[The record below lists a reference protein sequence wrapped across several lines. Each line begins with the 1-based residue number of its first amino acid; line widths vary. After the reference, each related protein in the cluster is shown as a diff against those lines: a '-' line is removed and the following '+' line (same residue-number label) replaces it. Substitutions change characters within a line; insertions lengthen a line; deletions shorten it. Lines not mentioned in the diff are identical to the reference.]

1 MKFYDALEFV
11 FLSFRGEKFKTIMSS
26 LGIIIGVAA
35 IVVMLSVGEGLI
47 TGVSGVFSDMDLNMV
62 QVIPGGFDGGSVGR
76 PMKAAI
82 LDNKDVSMLEGV
94 VGVVSVSPRSQY
106 YGIFSMEFRGE
117 ESSVGIMA
125 ISPSKEPDL
134 SKSIEAGRFILD
146 SDRNSAVLGYDIA
159 NKMFDMPINPG
170 SHIIIENTMTQ
181 DTFDY
186 RVVGVLKDS
195 EQMSILGG
203 SSNSQIYVSHPS
215 MKSIIDIEEYSYTTI
230 NVRVE
235 DEEMIPETIVR
246 MEKALQRTNK
256 NEQFTIFDQGSILE
270 SITELLNMVK
280 YGLGGI
286 GAIALA
292 VGGIG
297 IINVMMLTVTERIK
311 EIGIMK
317 AVGANKGDIR
327 TLFLIESGILGLVS
341 GLIGVLVGGGA
352 AYLISVLGNFPSTVT
367 LTSIMIGLTFG
378 VVTSV
383 VAGVYP
389 ASRAA
394 RLDPVEALRAE

>member
-11 FLSFRGEKFKTIMSS
+11 FLSFSGEKFKTVMSS

-35 IVVMLSVGEGLI
+35 IVVMLSVGEGLV
-47 TGVSGVFSDMDLNMV
+47 TGVSSAFGDMDLNLV
-62 QVIPGGFDGGSVGR
+62 QVIPGGFEPAGAGR
-76 PMKAAI
+76 PMKNAV
-82 LDNKDVSMLEGV
+82 LDDRDVSLLEGV
-94 VGVVSVSPRSQY
+94 IGVESVSPRRST
-106 YGIFSMEFRGE
+106 GALMEFRSDE
-117 ESSVGIMA
+117 RSVGVVA
-125 ISPSKEPDL
+125 ITPSKE
-134 SKSIEAGRFILD
+134 SKIADTIEAGRFLSD
-146 SDRNSAVLGYDIA
+146 SDRSSVVLGYDIA
-159 NKMFDMPINPG
+159 NKMFDMKVNPG
-170 SHIIIENTMTQ
+170 SHIILTNSLTNTSI
-181 DTFDY
+181 DY
-186 RVVGVLKDS
+186 KVVGVLEDV
-195 EQMSILGG
+195 EQMSLLGG
-203 SSNSQIYVSHPS
+203 SSNSQIYITHPS
-215 MKSIIDIEEYSYTTI
+215 MKNLLDIQEYSFSSI
-230 NVRVE
+230 NVWVE
-235 DEEMIPETIVR
+235 DQDTITETIER
-246 MEKALQRTNK
+246 MDKSLQRTHR
-256 NEQFTIFDQGSILE
+256 NEKYTIFDQSGFLE
-270 SITELLNMVK
+270 SLTELLTQIK

-286 GAIALA
+286 GAVALA

-311 EIGIMK
+311 EIGVMK

-341 GLIGVLVGGGA
+341 GLIGVSLGGGL

-367 LTSIMIGLTFG
+367 LTSILIGLTFG

>member
-47 TGVSGVFSDMDLNMV
+47 TGVSSAFGDMDLNLV
-62 QVIPGGFDGGSVGR
+62 QVIPGGFEPAGAGR
-76 PMKAAI
+76 PMKNAV
-82 LDNKDVSMLEGV
+82 LDDRDVSILEGV
-94 VGVVSVSPRSQY
+94 IGVESVSPRRST
-106 YGIFSMEFRGE
+106 GALMEFRSDE
-117 ESSVGIMA
+117 RNVAVVA
-125 ISPSKEPDL
+125 ITPSKE
-134 SKSIEAGRFILD
+134 SKIADTIEAGRFLSD
-146 SDRNSAVLGYDIA
+146 SDRSSVVLGYDIA
-159 NKMFDMPINPG
+159 NKMFDMKVNPG
-170 SHIIIENTMTQ
+170 SHIILTNSLTNTSI
-181 DTFDY
+181 DY
-186 RVVGVLKDS
+186 KVVGVLEDV
-195 EQMSILGG
+195 EQMSLLGG
-203 SSNSQIYVSHPS
+203 SSNSQIYITHPS
-215 MKSIIDIEEYSYTTI
+215 MKNLLDIQEYSFSSI

-235 DEEMIPETIVR
+235 DQDTIAETIER
-246 MEKALQRTNK
+246 MEKSLQRTHR
-256 NEQFTIFDQGSILE
+256 NEKYTIFDQSGFLE
-270 SITELLNMVK
+270 SITEVLTQIK

-286 GAIALA
+286 GAVALA

-311 EIGIMK
+311 EIGVMK

-341 GLIGVLVGGGA
+341 GLIGVSLGGGL

-367 LTSIMIGLTFG
+367 LTSILIGLAFG

>member
-62 QVIPGGFDGGSVGR
+62 QVIPGGFDGGGVGR

-82 LDNKDVSMLEGV
+82 LDDKDVSMLEGV
-94 VGVVSVSPRSQY
+94 VGVVSISPRSQY

-117 ESSVGIMA
+117 ESSVGIVA

-134 SKSIEAGRFILD
+134 SKSIEAGRFLSD

-170 SHIIIENTMTQ
+170 SRIIIKNTMTQ

-203 SSNSQIYVSHPS
+203 SSNSQIYVTHPS

-235 DEEMIPETIVR
+235 DEDKVPETIVR

-341 GLIGVLVGGGA
+341 GLIGVSLGGGL
-352 AYLISVLGNFPSTVT
+352 AYLISVLGDFPSTVT
-367 LTSIMIGLTFG
+367 LTSILIGLGFG
-378 VVTSV
+378 VITSV

>member
-62 QVIPGGFDGGSVGR
+62 QVIPGGFDGGGVGR

-117 ESSVGIMA
+117 ESSVGIVA

-134 SKSIEAGRFILD
+134 SKSIDAGRFLLD

-181 DTFDY
+181 DSFDY

-311 EIGIMK
+311 EIGVMK

-367 LTSIMIGLTFG
+367 LTSIIIGLGFG
-378 VVTSV
+378 VITSV

>member
-11 FLSFRGEKFKTIMSS
+11 FLSFSGEKFKTVMSS

-47 TGVSGVFSDMDLNMV
+47 TGVSSAFGDMDLNMV
-62 QVIPGGFDGGSVGR
+62 QVIPGGFEPDGVGR
-76 PMKAAI
+76 PMKNAV
-82 LDNKDVSMLEGV
+82 LDDRDVALLEGV
-94 VGVVSVSPRSQY
+94 IGVESVSPRRST
-106 YGIFSMEFRGE
+106 GSLMEFRRDE
-117 ESSVGIMA
+117 RNVGVVA
-125 ISPSKEPDL
+125 ITPSKE
-134 SKSIEAGRFILD
+134 SKIADTIEAGRFLSD
-146 SDRNSAVLGYDIA
+146 SDRSSVVLGYDIA
-159 NKMFDMPINPG
+159 NNMFDMKVNPG
-170 SHIIIENTMTQ
+170 SHIILTNSLTNTSI
-181 DTFDY
+181 DY
-186 RVVGVLKDS
+186 KVVGVLEDV
-195 EQMSILGG
+195 EQMSLLGG
-203 SSNSQIYVSHPS
+203 SSNSQIYITHPS
-215 MKSIIDIEEYSYTTI
+215 MKDLLDIEEYSFSSI
-230 NVRVE
+230 NVWVE
-235 DEEMIPETIVR
+235 DQDMIAETIER
-246 MEKALQRTNK
+246 MDKSLQRTHR
-256 NEQFTIFDQGSILE
+256 NEKYTIFDQSGFLE
-270 SITELLNMVK
+270 SLTELLTQIK

-286 GAIALA
+286 GAVALA

-311 EIGIMK
+311 EIGVMK

-341 GLIGVLVGGGA
+341 GLIGVSLGGGL

-367 LTSIMIGLTFG
+367 LTSILIGLAFG
-378 VVTSV
+378 VITSV

>member
-11 FLSFRGEKFKTIMSS
+11 FLSFSGEKFKTVMSS

-35 IVVMLSVGEGLI
+35 IVVMLSVGEGLV
-47 TGVSGVFSDMDLNMV
+47 TGVSSAFGDMDLNMV
-62 QVIPGGFDGGSVGR
+62 QVIPGGFEPAGAGR
-76 PMKAAI
+76 PMKNAV
-82 LDNKDVSMLEGV
+82 LDDRDVSLLEGV
-94 VGVVSVSPRSQY
+94 IGVESVSPRRST
-106 YGIFSMEFRGE
+106 GALMEFRSDE
-117 ESSVGIMA
+117 RSVGVVA
-125 ISPSKEPDL
+125 ITPSKE
-134 SKSIEAGRFILD
+134 SKIADTIEAGRFLSD
-146 SDRNSAVLGYDIA
+146 SDRSGMVLGYDIA
-159 NKMFDMPINPG
+159 NKMFDMKINPG
-170 SHIIIENTMTQ
+170 SHIILTNSLTNTSI
-181 DTFDY
+181 DY
-186 RVVGVLKDS
+186 KVVGVLEDV

-203 SSNSQIYVSHPS
+203 SSNSQIYITHPS
-215 MKSIIDIEEYSYTTI
+215 MKNLLDIQEYSFSSI
-230 NVRVE
+230 NVWVE
-235 DEEMIPETIVR
+235 DQDTIPETIER
-246 MEKALQRTNK
+246 MDKSLQRTHR
-256 NEQFTIFDQGSILE
+256 NEKYTIFDQSGFLE
-270 SITELLNMVK
+270 SLTDLLNQIK

-286 GAIALA
+286 GAVALA

-311 EIGIMK
+311 EIGVMK

-341 GLIGVLVGGGA
+341 GLIGVFLGGGL

-367 LTSIMIGLTFG
+367 LTSMLIGLAFG

>member
-11 FLSFRGEKFKTIMSS
+11 FLSFSGEKFKTIMSS

-35 IVVMLSVGEGLI
+35 IVVMLSVGEGLV
-47 TGVSGVFSDMDLNMV
+47 TGVSSAFGDMDLNMV
-62 QVIPGGFDGGSVGR
+62 QVIPGGFEPAGAGR
-76 PMKAAI
+76 PMKNAV
-82 LDNKDVSMLEGV
+82 LDDRDVSLLEGV
-94 VGVVSVSPRSQY
+94 IGVESVSPRRST
-106 YGIFSMEFRGE
+106 GALMEFRSDE
-117 ESSVGIMA
+117 RSVGVVA
-125 ISPSKEPDL
+125 ITPSKE
-134 SKSIEAGRFILD
+134 SKIADTIEAGRFLSD
-146 SDRNSAVLGYDIA
+146 SDRSGMVLGYDIS
-159 NKMFDMPINPG
+159 NKMFDMKINPG
-170 SHIIIENTMTQ
+170 SHIILTNSLTNTSI
-181 DTFDY
+181 DY
-186 RVVGVLKDS
+186 KVVGVLEDV

-203 SSNSQIYVSHPS
+203 SSNSQIYITHPS
-215 MKSIIDIEEYSYTTI
+215 MKNLLDIQEYSFSSI
-230 NVRVE
+230 NVWVE
-235 DEEMIPETIVR
+235 DQDTIPETIER
-246 MEKALQRTNK
+246 MDKSLQRTHR
-256 NEQFTIFDQGSILE
+256 NEKYTIFDQSGFLE
-270 SITELLNMVK
+270 NLTDLLNQIK

-286 GAIALA
+286 GAVALV

-311 EIGIMK
+311 EIGVMK

-341 GLIGVLVGGGA
+341 GLIGVSLGGGL

-367 LTSIMIGLTFG
+367 LTSILIGLAFG
-378 VVTSV
+378 LVTSV

>member
-11 FLSFRGEKFKTIMSS
+11 FLSFSGEKFKTVMSS

-47 TGVSGVFSDMDLNMV
+47 TGVSSAFGDMDLNLV
-62 QVIPGGFDGGSVGR
+62 QVIPGGFEPAGAGR
-76 PMKAAI
+76 PMKNAV
-82 LDNKDVSMLEGV
+82 LDDRDVSILEGV
-94 VGVVSVSPRSQY
+94 IGVESVSPRRST
-106 YGIFSMEFRGE
+106 GALMEFRSDE
-117 ESSVGIMA
+117 RSVGVIA
-125 ISPSKEPDL
+125 ITPSKE
-134 SKSIEAGRFILD
+134 SKIADTIEAGRFLSD
-146 SDRNSAVLGYDIA
+146 SDRSSVVLGYDIA
-159 NKMFDMPINPG
+159 NKVFDMKVNPG
-170 SHIIIENTMTQ
+170 SHIILTNSLTNTSI
-181 DTFDY
+181 DY
-186 RVVGVLKDS
+186 KVVGVLEDV
-195 EQMSILGG
+195 EQMSLLGG
-203 SSNSQIYVSHPS
+203 SSNSQIYITHPS
-215 MKSIIDIEEYSYTTI
+215 MKNLLDIEEYSFSSI

-235 DEEMIPETIVR
+235 DQDTIAETIER
-246 MEKALQRTNK
+246 MEKSLQRTHR
-256 NEQFTIFDQGSILE
+256 NEKYTIFDQSGFLE
-270 SITELLNMVK
+270 SITEVLTQIK

-286 GAIALA
+286 GAVALA

-311 EIGIMK
+311 EIGVMK

-341 GLIGVLVGGGA
+341 GLIGVSLGGGL

-367 LTSIMIGLTFG
+367 LTSILIGLTFG